1 MSTCPPGGGARKR
14 GERSAPPFCH
24 AWWCNMPPTNRAMS
38 LRERALLGGEAWPM
52 WCRPFLWPG
61 QEEAPVPGGG
71 RGFGSLIGGNLSDGR
86 EDHHLPSN
94 IIPLSRETTAQG
106 EHA

>member
-1 MSTCPPGGGARKR
+1 
-14 GERSAPPFCH
+14 
-24 AWWCNMPPTNRAMS
+24 
-38 LRERALLGGEAWPM
+38 M

-61 QEEAPVPGGG
+61 QEEAPVAGGG
-71 RGFGSLIGGNLSDGR
+71 RGFGFLIGGNLSDGR

-106 EHA
+106 EHASAAGRLGLRSKVLVVAMLVIGGHRH